1 MKRHPCCFLIPLL
14 CGWQEGKNHP
24 PPLVNPSAQLAAN
37 RTVWEGAEGPAHLE
51 RQLGAVLAKFRNGE
65 HCRKHQYF
73 SLSKLSSCYT
83 TETCTSTHR
92 NNSDPTASAAL
103 RTTGASSTC
112 LPAPAPHMLLHPFTS
127 HTVSFPQRPQHRVVP
142 QWAANPPAGTPS
154 DTFPSKA
161 SALCEQA
168 QPLCPTHTFPLLVC
182 LFQF

>member
-1 MKRHPCCFLIPLL
+1 MLLPHSPPVWLAGREKPPSSPCKSLSTIS
-14 CGWQEGKNHP
+14 GKQDC
-24 PPLVNPSAQLAAN
+24 LGRGRGPSSL
-37 RTVWEGAEGPAHLE
+37 

-83 TETCTSTHR
+83 TEMCTGTHR
-92 NNSDPTASAAL
+92 NDSNPTASAAL
-103 RTTGASSTC
+103 GTTGASSTC
-112 LPAPAPHMLLHPFTS
+112 LPAPALHMLLHPFPS
-127 HTVSFPQRPQHRVVP
+127 HTVSFPQRPQHPVVP

-168 QPLCPTHTFPLLVC
+168 QPLYPTHTFPLLVC